1 MSNSKIAV
9 LGCSFSKWINSPT
22 SPNWP
27 MIMSTFGNNDLDIY
41 NLAMNGNSVEF
52 QVLQLYHILQT
63 QDCDFVIWQLPP
75 RFRGTFLD
83 CDLETAMLDTSTLS
97 ATKQKSK
104 NYFVPRKESADV
116 MHWSSQLPPF
126 LNKLRRSILKHNAP
140 YHYSLRDD
148 AWFTYGISML
158 EKRNKP
164 YLTFQHVDKNFDTD
178 FTVQNELTEA
188 QWNQFITDDGFHFNE
203 EGSKYVAT
211 ELVYPRIKD
220 RV

>member
-1 MSNSKIAV
+1 MSNSKVVV
-9 LGCSFSKWINSPT
+9 LGCSFSKWINSPA

-27 MIMSTFGNNDLDIY
+27 MIMSTFGNNELDIY
-41 NLAMNGNSVEF
+41 NLAMYGNSVEF
-52 QVLQLYHILQT
+52 QVLQLDHILQT

-83 CDLETAMLDTSTLS
+83 CDLPTAMSDTSTLS
-97 ATKQKSK
+97 NTKQRSE
-104 NYFVPRKESADV
+104 NYFVPKKKSTDIIQ
-116 MHWSSQLPPF
+116 WNSQLSPF
-126 LNKLRRSILKHNAP
+126 LNKLRRSILKHNAS
-140 YHYSLRDD
+140 YHYNFRDD
-148 AWFTYGISML
+148 AWFTYGVSML

-178 FTVQNELTEA
+178 FTVQNELTET
-188 QWNQFITDDGFHFNE
+188 QWNQFVADDGFHFNE
-203 EGSKYVAT
+203 EGSEYVAT

>member
-1 MSNSKIAV
+1 MSNSKIVV

-27 MIMSTFGNNDLDIY
+27 MIMSTFGNKELDIY

-52 QVLQLYHILQT
+52 QVLQLNHILNT

-83 CDLETAMLDTSTLS
+83 CDLQTAMSVTSTLS

-104 NYFVPRKESADV
+104 NYFVPKEPANIIQ
-116 MHWSSQLPPF
+116 WSSRLTPSWT
-126 LNKLRRSILKHNAP
+126 KLRRDILKYNASH
-140 YHYSLRDD
+140 HYDLRDD
-148 AWFTYGISML
+148 AWLTHGISML

-164 YLTFQHVDKNFDTD
+164 YLTFQHVDKDFDTD
-178 FTVQNELTEA
+178 FTVQNELTEE
-188 QWNQFITDDGFHFNE
+188 QWTQFVTDDGFHFNE
-203 EGSKYVAT
+203 EGSEYVAT